1 MLGFKIVR
9 HSLAMVFGNF
19 TEALRIGAVP
29 IIGLSAFSFIT
40 GFVVA
45 KNADRGHLVAWIL
58 PVMIMAVVLAVIIF
72 PWVAVAWHR
81 FILRGERPTGFLPS
95 WSRGHTWG
103 YIKKSLL
110 LAAVALALI
119 ALAILAASL
128 VFRGGPQAPGA
139 PVGRAL
145 VAVVGLLV
153 YYLFLRFSLVLPAIA
168 LGEPAYFSQSWE
180 ETGQIKGAI
189 IVAAI
194 TLGVANGLEGIAVRY
209 IPLIPLAQVIDTI
222 WGWAFTMVGISTLT
236 TVYGYLFEER
246 PL

>member
-1 MLGFKIVR
+1 
-9 HSLAMVFGNF
+9 
-19 TEALRIGAVP
+19 
-29 IIGLSAFSFIT
+29 
-40 GFVVA
+40 
-45 KNADRGHLVAWIL
+45 
-58 PVMIMAVVLAVIIF
+58 MIMAVVLAVIIF

-81 FILRGERPTGFLPS
+81 FVLRGERPTGFLPG

-110 LAAVALALI
+110 VGVLSVALFALVI
-119 ALAILAASL
+119 FVAFL
-128 VFRGGPQAPGA
+128 VVPGARQAPGA
-139 PVGRAL
+139 PGGRAL

-153 YYLFLRFSLVLPAIA
+153 YYLILRFSLVLPAVA
-168 LGEPAYFSQSWE
+168 LGEPAYFSRSWE

-194 TLGVANGLEGIAVRY
+194 TLGMANGLEGIAVRY
-209 IPLIPLAQVIDTI
+209 IPFIPLAQVIDAI